1 LEIKYTLYDLQRT
14 RFSPLF
20 ESTISANTIL
30 MTTSTSSAA
39 ATRTNSNTSGRADNT
54 LIGKEVTRKDD
65 GSQWKVLA
73 YHTNLSP
80 SACGSKSVDQ
90 FDIPSSFGI
99 TGGYIHVEYLET
111 ATEPALVVVDTR
123 NGHLTMMYKNGDIY
137 QRGQG
142 TLTYTSGTI
151 Y

>member
-1 LEIKYTLYDLQRT
+1 
-14 RFSPLF
+14 
-20 ESTISANTIL
+20 

-73 YHTNLSP
+73 YHSNLSP

-123 NGHLTMMYKNGDIY
+123 NGHLTMTYKNGDIY